1 MALGQAKK
9 FIDQLKSDQELRY
22 RFQAF
27 IASEGYSFALNE
39 IQLTER
45 AVLKERLSKCC
56 YTRDLSTLR
65 GYENWVG

>member
-27 IASEGYSFALNE
+27 IASN
-39 IQLTER
+39 
-45 AVLKERLSKCC
+45 LSD
-56 YTRDLSTLR
+56 YPAR
-65 GYENWVG
+65 